1 VALCCPGPEEA
12 FDVEAFLEGNATV
25 YLRGKGSTLGA
36 VAPLLTAFAQ
46 EVFDTAERL
55 AVGRPARRL
64 DPPLLGLL
72 DEAPSIAPVPTLPA
86 LVADGRGKGIVMV
99 SAMQSFSQGVARWGA
114 QGAETMANATTITA
128 VFGGLTS
135 ATDLGELERLCG
147 THRVRR
153 ESQHRGGAGRDARST
168 TVSFDHEPVLRAADI
183 RTLGDGVALVLW
195 GRLPPVLA
203 AQPLLSEDRDWK
215 GIRKEEAKL
224 RRANDDARSG
234 GAPVGEEVA

>member
-1 VALCCPGPEEA
+1 MIALCCPGPGEG
-12 FDVEAFLEGNATV
+12 FDVEEFLNDNATV
-25 YLRGKGSTLGA
+25 YLLGKGSSLGA

-46 EVFDTAERL
+46 VFDTAERVVL
-55 AVGRPARRL
+55 GRPARRL

-72 DEAPSIAPVPTLPA
+72 DEAPTIAPIPTLPA

-99 SAMQSFSQGVARWGA
+99 YAMQSFSQGVARWGA

-135 ATDLGELERLCG
+135 AKDLSELERLCG

-153 ESQHRGGAGRDARST
+153 ESQHRGGAERSNRST

-203 AQPLLSEDRDWK
+203 VQPLLSEDRDWK
-215 GIRKEEAKL
+215 TIRTEEAQL
-224 RRANDDARSG
+224 RRANDAARSSETL
-234 GAPVGEEVA
+234 APEAAP